1 MGGIMGNTKAKDSKS
16 EPPPQPNNA
25 ITDWEEVEYKECS
38 EDWRHR
44 DRLIW
49 ATLPVAATVG
59 GVIVGVA
66 YGQIPYCKP
75 ELRFWILLIGVIL
88 TSVMLISLL
97 KHRLFQ
103 EGSRE
108 QMRSLYVPPNIKDC
122 NGSPRKHLPP
132 DDFILRITPSKR
144 LDAKL
149 TSWLRRRSGFKFM
162 LVGTL
167 VVKLILLGLA
177 IHTLV
182 QWIIN

>member
-1 MGGIMGNTKAKDSKS
+1 MGKTKGSGS
-16 EPPPQPNNA
+16 EPPPQPNNTN
-25 ITDWEEVEYKECS
+25 TDWRAIEYKECS
-38 EDWRHR
+38 EDWRNR

-108 QMRSLYVPPNIKDC
+108 QIESLQVRLNIGDWDR
-122 NGSPRKHLPP
+122 NPRKHLPP
-132 DDFILRITPSKR
+132 DDFILRITPSER
-144 LDAKL
+144 LNAKL
-149 TSWLRRRSGFKFM
+149 TSWVRPRSGFKLM
-162 LVGTL
+162 LGGTF
-167 VVKLILLGLA
+167 VVMLILLGLW
-177 IHTLV
+177 IHTIV
-182 QWIIN
+182 QLIPN